1 MRSSSLPSF
10 WLPSVLL
17 ILLLKATGET
27 QALANTT
34 SCPSKRGG
42 SYASPTPIVSVYY
55 PVRASRTSSLSSPLI
70 PSRLGY
76 NAKFLPV
83 EQIPWKMYNHLQY
96 FVAVPAA
103 TPEADL
109 LIDTEENMIQVIKA
123 AKAHGVSI
131 SLVGHSTHFPLTIT
145 IFPIYQN
152 IHARTHPIRR
162 TFSPYIKRVSA
173 DGRVVGLSVTWS
185 ETTETGPVL
194 SRRSRVLS
202 RSTASTGSTL
212 ESFHSL
218 YITNPNVLIA
228 FPLTVLTLVVVDLT
242 DWEYPNVQGIG
253 CNALNKNDSENFL
266 RFLTLLRAKMGTE
279 FRLSA
284 AVSMKGF
291 MSSDGKN
298 YLKDVSAYAKV
309 VNFFTIMAYD
319 VYVPS
324 LSKVAGPNAP
334 LYSSCSE
341 RTQRY
346 SVAQAIKQWKS
357 TGVPAHQILLG
368 MPAYGYGYT
377 LKRSKIVPSHFA
389 DTPGLTSQLFQPR
402 EMTTPPAGQTAGEA
416 TGVDVCGTPNVAGG
430 SWLFKELSETGK
442 LSRNQKQGLGG
453 YQRHYDNCTHT
464 PFLFNPATKNLISYD
479 DSSSLREKASFAQK
493 YGLGGVE
500 IFDATGDTPD
510 SQLLR
515 SVREVFFPKT
525 KYSQHGIRD
534 S

>member
-55 PVRASRTSSLSSPLI
+55 P
-70 PSRLGY
+70 GY

-131 SLVGHSTHFPLTIT
+131 SLSIG
-145 IFPIYQN
+145 
-152 IHARTHPIRR
+152 
-162 TFSPYIKRVSA
+162 
-173 DGRVVGLSVTWS
+173 GW
-185 ETTETGPVL
+185 TG
-194 SRRSRVLS
+194 S
-202 RSTASTGSTL
+202 RSFSYLVGNHRNRT
-212 ESFHSL
+212 SFVETIARAVKKYGLNGIDLGKFPFSL
-218 YITNPNVLIA
+218 HNQSKH
-228 FPLTVLTLVVVDLT
+228 
-242 DWEYPNVQGIG
+242 WEYPNVQGIG